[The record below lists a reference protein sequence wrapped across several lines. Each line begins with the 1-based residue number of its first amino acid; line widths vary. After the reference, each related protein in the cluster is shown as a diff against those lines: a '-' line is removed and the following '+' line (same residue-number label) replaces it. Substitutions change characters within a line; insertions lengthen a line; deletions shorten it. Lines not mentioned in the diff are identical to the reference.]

1 MWDKADDA
9 CLSALKYL
17 TDWSIASTMIEILDN
32 VAFSNDSID
41 SDYINFEIVK
51 ILYWWY
57 GH

>member
-17 TDWSIASTMIEILDN
+17 TGWSIASTMIEILDN

-41 SDYINFEIVK
+41 NDYINFEIVK

>member
-41 SDYINFEIVK
+41 NDYINFEIVN

>member
-1 MWDKADDA
+1 MGDKADDA

-41 SDYINFEIVK
+41 NDYINFEIVK
-51 ILYWWY
+51 ILY
-57 GH
+57 